1 MERVAQGLTRRE
13 VLLAAPLA
21 AAPAAAVLRP
31 RRAGFLTT
39 ARSGSGLSAAALAL
53 HDLHEDPRC
62 LPADDEARRG
72 RAFGSLELLDLEVDG
87 DPRPASVWGR
97 ASLAEELLARASTAW
112 ELVPGEPPGGW
123 GSPEHP
129 RRLALGVPTCGRSRP
144 RRAREFAGLVR
155 AALETLPTPPEGGS
169 HGRSQAPRRLRVGL
183 LDTLGCGDAA
193 VRAVRSALLGAPATQ
208 WLRLRH
214 LDEVDLAAGELAR
227 VEVLLVPGGHAGVQ
241 ARTLGAVGRAA
252 LADWVRRGG
261 AFLGICAGAYLG
273 TSSPPWG
280 LGLLP
285 IEAHDLQHWR
295 RGAGEITVI
304 PTDAARRRLGLNP
317 EGYRVRYANGPLL
330 GSAPGVEVLMRFAG
344 SLQGRAQEA
353 APLAGHGAWVQG
365 RCGAGRVA
373 LISPHLEATPGRE
386 GLLGL
391 AVRRLAGW

>member
-13 VLLAAPLA
+13 LLLAATFA
-21 AAPAAAVLRP
+21 AAPAASEPRP

-53 HDLHEDPRC
+53 HDLREDPRC
-62 LPADDEARRG
+62 LRADDEAG
-72 RAFGSLELLDLEVDG
+72 LGGAVGSLELFDVEVDG
-87 DPRPASVWGR
+87 DSRPASVWGR
-97 ASLAEELLARASTAW
+97 ASLAEELLARAPTPW
-112 ELVPGEPPGGW
+112 ELVPGEPPGGF
-123 GSPEHP
+123 GSPGHP

-144 RRAREFAGLVR
+144 QRARELAGLVR
-155 AALETLPTPPEGGS
+155 AALETLPLPPEAGS
-169 HGRSQAPRRLRVGL
+169 HGLLQAPRRLRIGL
-183 LDTLGCGDAA
+183 LDTRGCGDAA
-193 VRAVRSALLGAPATQ
+193 VRAVRRALLDAPATQ
-208 WLRLRH
+208 WLQLRH

-241 ARTLGAVGRAA
+241 ARTLGTVGGAA
-252 LADWVRRGG
+252 LTGWVRRGG

-295 RGAGEITVI
+295 RGTGEITVI
-304 PTDAARRRLGLNP
+304 PTDAARRRLGLDP
-317 EGYRVRYANGPLL
+317 KGYRVRYANGPLL

-344 SLQGRAQEA
+344 SLQGRAPEA
-353 APLAGHGAWVQG
+353 APLAGQGAWVQG

-373 LISPHLEATPGRE
+373 LLSPHLEATPGQE